1 MTEQKKELEERVIDA
16 DGIEHIMRLLEPL
29 KDSPAGKVIFE
40 QITRAL
46 QDQVREQ
53 NRMIRA
59 YAALSQTLLS
69 AFRKN
74 LPKQSLLYLELK
86 LIQKRMLPP
95 ISLTELANLQ
105 RYLKSASSLVNEVTD
120 PDQDLIRTAL
130 APLMGDYNEQDSLPE
145 SIDIPHNENS
155 YQLDEL
161 QHSIHDRVTTTA
173 QTQEKLSQA
182 LSEMLDRMDQPQPDA
197 DWQTQRQWF
206 VERLKFLSDNQS
218 ELLNSLNDT
227 QSFLNLMGHS
237 SRQLHEE
244 LDQARV
250 LSMTDDLTR
259 LPNRRAFDESITS
272 ELARAARHG
281 YPISLAL
288 VDVDRFKHFNDT
300 HGHRAGN
307 RALQLVA

>member
-1 MTEQKKELEERVIDA
+1 MGRLFMTEQNRELEKVIDA
-16 DGIEHIMRLLEPL
+16 DGVEHILRLLEPL
-29 KDSPAGKVIFE
+29 KGSPAGKVIYD
-40 QITRAL
+40 QISRAL
-46 QDQVREQ
+46 QDQVKEQ

-59 YAALSQTLLS
+59 YAALAQTLLN

-74 LPKQSLLYLELK
+74 LPKKSLLYLELK

-105 RYLKSASSLVNEVTD
+105 RYLKNASNLVNEVTD

-130 APLMGDYNEQDSLPE
+130 APLMGEYNEQESLPE
-145 SIDIPHNENS
+145 SIDIPKDEKS

-173 QTQEKLSQA
+173 QTQEKLSHV
-182 LSEMLDRMDQPQPDA
+182 LSDMLNRIDQPQPDA
-197 DWQTQRQWF
+197 DWKQQRQWF
-206 VERLKFLSDNQS
+206 VERLKFLNENQS

-250 LSMTDDLTR
+250 LSLTDDLTR
-259 LPNRRAFDESITS
+259 LPNRRAFINAWKMRSSVAIGK
-272 ELARAARHG
+272 RH
-281 YPISLAL
+281 
-288 VDVDRFKHFNDT
+288 RW
-300 HGHRAGN
+300 R
-307 RALQLVA
+307 